1 MFKRL
6 FWLTVGT
13 LVGFGGSVWAQRRIR
28 RQIERYYPD
37 KVAQQVSV
45 GVRTFGADVKAAT
58 AAGREAMRE
67 REAALRNR
75 FQPTAFGPRRPPA
88 R

>member
-13 LVGFGGSVWAQRRIR
+13 GLGFGGSFWAQRRLR
-28 RQIERYYPD
+28 KKIEQYYPD
-37 KVAQQVSV
+37 QVAKQVSTS
-45 GVRTFGADVKAAT
+45 VRTLGADVLAAAKEGKA
-58 AAGREAMRE
+58 AMRE
-67 REAALRNR
+67 REEALKTRM
-75 FQPTAFGPRRPPA
+75 PRPA

>member
-13 LVGFGGSVWAQRRIR
+13 VVGFGGSVWAQRRIR
-28 RQIERYYPD
+28 EKIERYYPEQ
-37 KVAQQVSV
+37 VARQVGTSV
-45 GVRTFGADVKAAT
+45 RSLSSDLRSA
-58 AAGREAMRE
+58 AAGGKAAMRE
-67 REAALRNR
+67 REDSLRDQ
-75 FQPTAFGPRRPPA
+75 FRPPS

>member
-28 RQIERYYPD
+28 RQLERYYPD
-37 KVAQQVSV
+37 KVAQQVQA
-45 GVRTFGADVKAAT
+45 GARTFAQDVRAAT
-58 AAGREAMRE
+58 KAGVTAMRE
-67 REAALRNR
+67 REATLRDQ
-75 FQPTAFGPRRPPA
+75 FKPPA

>member
-13 LVGFGGSVWAQRRIR
+13 AVGFGGSVWAQRRLR
-28 RQIERYYPD
+28 RTVERYYPER
-37 KVAQQVSV
+37 VAQQVSA
-45 GVRTFGADVKAAT
+45 GVRSLGDDVKAAS
-58 AAGREAMRE
+58 REARAAMRE
-67 REAALRNR
+67 REEALREQ
-75 FQPTAFGPRRPPA
+75 FRPPA

>member
-1 MFKRL
+1 VFKRL

-13 LVGFGGSVWAQRRIR
+13 IVGFSGSVWAQRRIK

-37 KVAQQVSV
+37 KVAQQVST
-45 GVRTFGADVKAAT
+45 GVKTFGADVKAAT
-58 AAGREAMRE
+58 EAGRTAMAE
-67 REAALRNR
+67 READLRAR
-75 FQPTAFGPRRPPA
+75 FQPPA